1 MDELQKSS
9 DTATQE
15 NGLLRAQVERLQVEL
30 REYRKRLSWM
40 SSGGSGLSAVSNYPN
55 AQSKGSSGLQNNEFL
70 FDFPKFG
77 DLPGAHLFNGQN
89 KEPLRNKDGTRAP
102 GVLSRDNLNA
112 ADSRGLATKSNS
124 STPNANTG
132 SYETPSNAVSV
143 KTPYSGLKPSSAPTH
158 DTSTSDSPSSSSD
171 SHQSQMLSSS
181 GTSPEPSS
189 HSHSP
194 PDAKNNGGANVCIH
208 GSIDGEE
215 SFCARLGMACGNIR
229 NPVPAARDQKAKSN
243 SISSQQPA
251 PTSTDDSMGFDW
263 LAQQN
268 GGQFDPVLFGDW
280 REPQDAVL
288 SQDFGSFFNDAF
300 PLPDLGSPSH
310 NLTEAATNQA
320 PKKDLLAQIDSRLD
334 EDEVVPGEDKAQM
347 LSCTKIWY
355 VLWTAFQ
362 LSLQITKS
370 LPQGS
375 SPIDGE
381 VPQRRDRCRQS
392 LHRATD
398 QGSMLR
404 GRRGSEPEGCRRHHG
419 PRQVADV
426 THDGHNRPDPP
437 PNPFFTTHGTRSRP
451 LNFVLRYYTHT
462 HESSFQTHTASRIPT
477 KERYW
482 RSFEIEPMST
492 GVPMAAFI
500 LANLLSDLFSLFL
513 PIVLLIFA
521 VVVPL
526 LSFMRTCL
534 QQVWRMEIRGSVKPM
549 VHRLTALYQHG
560 SETHC
565 TGRKTEIWKYNIRR
579 TGILGRLALFALT
592 SGPCKQ
598 FQFCDISISRSFYGC
613 RLCRKLLEHA

>member
-1 MDELQKSS
+1 VEELQKSS

-89 KEPLRNKDGTRAP
+89 KEQLRNKDSTRAP

-112 ADSRGLATKSNS
+112 AGSRSLASNSNS

-132 SYETPSNAVSV
+132 SYETPSSAVSV

-171 SHQSQMLSSS
+171 SHHSQMLSSS

-189 HSHSP
+189 HSP
-194 PDAKNNGGANVCIH
+194 PDAKNNCGANVCSH
-208 GSIDGEE
+208 ESIDGEE

-229 NPVPAARDQKAKSN
+229 NPVPAARDPKTTKSN
-243 SISSQQPA
+243 SFSSQQPA
-251 PTSTDDSMGFDW
+251 PTSIDDSMGFDW

-320 PKKDLLAQIDSRLD
+320 PKKNLLAQIDSRLD

-355 VLWTAFQ
+355 VLWMTFK
-362 LSLQITKS
+362 LSPLNTDS
-370 LPQGS
+370 LP
-375 SPIDGE
+375 
-381 VPQRRDRCRQS
+381 
-392 LHRATD
+392 
-398 QGSMLR
+398 
-404 GRRGSEPEGCRRHHG
+404 
-419 PRQVADV
+419 
-426 THDGHNRPDPP
+426 
-437 PNPFFTTHGTRSRP
+437 
-451 LNFVLRYYTHT
+451 
-462 HESSFQTHTASRIPT
+462 
-477 KERYW
+477 
-482 RSFEIEPMST
+482 
-492 GVPMAAFI
+492 
-500 LANLLSDLFSLFL
+500 
-513 PIVLLIFA
+513 
-521 VVVPL
+521 
-526 LSFMRTCL
+526 
-534 QQVWRMEIRGSVKPM
+534 
-549 VHRLTALYQHG
+549 
-560 SETHC
+560 
-565 TGRKTEIWKYNIRR
+565 
-579 TGILGRLALFALT
+579 
-592 SGPCKQ
+592 
-598 FQFCDISISRSFYGC
+598 
-613 RLCRKLLEHA
+613 

>member
-55 AQSKGSSGLQNNEFL
+55 AQSRGSYGLQNNEFL

-77 DLPGAHLFNGQN
+77 DLPGAHLFNGPN
-89 KEPLRNKDGTRAP
+89 KDQSKNKDGVRAP

-112 ADSRGLATKSNS
+112 GSRGPETKSNS
-124 STPNANTG
+124 STPNANTAG
-132 SYETPSNAVSV
+132 SYGTPGSNASV
-143 KTPYSGLKPSSAPTH
+143 KTPYSGLKASTAPTQ

-171 SHQSQMLSSS
+171 SHHSQMLSSS

-189 HSHSP
+189 NSP
-194 PDAKNNGGANVCIH
+194 PDAKNSGAGNVCIH

-215 SFCARLGMACGNIR
+215 SFCARLGMACGNIN
-229 NPVPAARDQKAKSN
+229 NPIPAARDQKAKSN
-243 SISSQQPA
+243 SISSNQPA

-310 NLTEAATNQA
+310 NLTEVATTQG
-320 PKKDLLAQIDSRLD
+320 PKRDLIAQIDSKLD

-355 VLWTAFQ
+355 VSRRLCPLFSQVTN
-362 LSLQITKS
+362 SLR
-370 LPQGS
+370 QGS
-375 SPIDGE
+375 LAIHGE
-381 VPQRRDRCRQS
+381 IPQWRDRRRQP
-392 LHRATD
+392 LFRATD

-404 GRRGSEPEGCRRHHG
+404 RRRGCESEGCRRYHG
-419 PRQVADV
+419 PRQVADL
-426 THDGHNRPDPP
+426 THDGHNGPGPSPDLF
-437 PNPFFTTHGTRSRP
+437 FFTTHGNRTRP
-451 LNFVLRYYTHT
+451 LNLCTTLYY
-462 HESSFQTHTASRIPT
+462 SYPRI
-477 KERYW
+477 
-482 RSFEIEPMST
+482 I
-492 GVPMAAFI
+492 I
-500 LANLLSDLFSLFL
+500 
-513 PIVLLIFA
+513 
-521 VVVPL
+521 
-526 LSFMRTCL
+526 
-534 QQVWRMEIRGSVKPM
+534 
-549 VHRLTALYQHG
+549 
-560 SETHC
+560 
-565 TGRKTEIWKYNIRR
+565 
-579 TGILGRLALFALT
+579 
-592 SGPCKQ
+592 
-598 FQFCDISISRSFYGC
+598 
-613 RLCRKLLEHA
+613 